1 MRYSVITINYNNCE
15 GLHQTIDSVLGQ
27 TYKDFEY
34 IIIDGG
40 STDGSVEVLE
50 EYGDKTHFWVSEP
63 DNGIYHA
70 MNKGVAH
77 AHGEYCI
84 FMNSGDCFFDT
95 FVLQD
100 VASMNLYQDII
111 VGRDYHF
118 CPKQEKGFA
127 TILPTR
133 TSMITLYMQALP
145 HQSTF
150 YKSTLFSNSL
160 YDESLKLVAD
170 HKFNIQ
176 KICVDNSQVIYIN
189 RVICLR
195 ESGGL
200 SDSNQALS
208 SKESSK
214 VLEQFLPKGVIK
226 DYKTLSYLGKP
237 TVYKLMNECENE
249 NARKIL
255 IICIKI
261 IDKLFNCK

>member
-1 MRYSVITINYNNCE
+1 MKFSIITVNYNNKD
-15 GLHQTIDSVLGQ
+15 GLQRTIESVINQTFRDYEFIV
-27 TYKDFEY
+27 
-34 IIIDGG
+34 IDGG
-40 STDGSVEVLE
+40 SFDGSVDVLNKYNE
-50 EYGDKTHFWVSEP
+50 HITYWISEP
-63 DNGIYHA
+63 DGGIYQG
-70 MNKGVAH
+70 MNKGISKAK
-77 AHGEYCI
+77 GDYLN